1 MCFNIIIEMENVAVH
16 VAVNRIDKDLLL
28 EILTSIINDHQFSE
42 ELQIKILDSIDSE
55 ENEED
60 IENEPY

>member
-1 MCFNIIIEMENVAVH
+1 MENVAVH